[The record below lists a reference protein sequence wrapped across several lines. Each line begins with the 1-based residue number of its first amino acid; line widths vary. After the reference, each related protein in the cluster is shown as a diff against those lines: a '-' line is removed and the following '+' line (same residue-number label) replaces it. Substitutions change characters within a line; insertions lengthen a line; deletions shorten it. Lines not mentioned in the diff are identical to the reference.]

1 MADDE
6 HFELLCKMTDELY
19 DYIVEDDN
27 RRNLCE
33 RCEYVVLKYKNSI
46 KS

>member
-6 HFELLCKMTDELY
+6 HFELLCKMTDELF
-19 DYIVEDDN
+19 DDIVEEDN

-33 RCEYVVLKYKNSI
+33 RCEYVLLI
-46 KS
+46 GF